1 MPSSVPPCCSPAT
14 APSSGRRGRVG
25 ADPHKVGVLVR
36 GRAEQRRLAIT
47 SQRIPAPGAA
57 DTGGTPSG
65 TKPRRWARTL
75 TPRSPPRARHPL
87 IRAAQSQ
94 PNREANISVSRP
106 PPRPAPPPP
115 PRRFR
120 AHIPDMCAAPP
131 PPPHP
136 PPTLRWARAGRTPSR
151 EAEAHAVRRRRSNH
165 STEKT
170 WSPRAA
176 RARAT
181 RRPRA
186 RSAAAAS
193 RPTRSRPT
201 RPSAPRG
208 PLGKTSLL
216 KSRRPRRRTPTRP
229 SLGGDVEELTEQ
241 EYR

>member
-1 MPSSVPPCCSPAT
+1 MPSSGPPCCSPAT

-25 ADPHKVGVLVR
+25 ADPHKVWVLVR

-87 IRAAQSQ
+87 IRAAQSRGEYQ
-94 PNREANISVSRP
+94 RLAPPGAPPRRPHPRAASAPISQTCARRRRRP
-106 PPRPAPPPP
+106 PPT
-115 PRRFR
+115 
-120 AHIPDMCAAPP
+120 
-131 PPPHP
+131 
-136 PPTLRWARAGRTPSR
+136 PPTLCWARAGRTPSR

-181 RRPRA
+181 RRRPA

-208 PLGKTSLL
+208 PLGKTSPRPRNL
-216 KSRRPRRRTPTRP
+216 PRRRTPTRP

>member
-1 MPSSVPPCCSPAT
+1 MW
-14 APSSGRRGRVG
+14 
-25 ADPHKVGVLVR
+25 VLVR

-87 IRAAQSQ
+87 IRAAQSRGEYQ
-94 PNREANISVSRP
+94 RLAPPAAPPRRP
-106 PPRPAPPPP
+106 PPA
-115 PRRFR
+115 PRR
-120 AHIPDMCAAPP
+120 HPY
-131 PPPHP
+131 PHMRRRRRRP
-136 PPTLRWARAGRTPSR
+136 PPTPPPYAGRAGRTPSR

-181 RRPRA
+181 RRRPA

-208 PLGKTSLL
+208 PLGKTSPRPRNL
-216 KSRRPRRRTPTRP
+216 PRRRTPTRP